1 MKRRQNSDDFS
12 LSPLELTRSYYGAC
26 QESSCKYMM
35 LILRECRI
43 MNITKEDCEDMYNE
57 FFTIAIQAYKPGICT
72 FKHYLKKIVEYKTL
86 DFVRRVI
93 SKQDP
98 LFYCGSLDKK
108 FDDGKFL
115 LDIIGSYDT
124 RLDLLESIVASSS
137 LEEYGI
143 SALDK
148 AILYYRGIGF
158 SLQEIAEIM
167 NVSLSTARRR
177 IIAQRKNKKLLTG
190 LNKLD

>member
-1 MKRRQNSDDFS
+1 MRTCITNSLQSQFKRTN
-12 LSPLELTRSYYGAC
+12 
-26 QESSCKYMM
+26 QEFVHS
-35 LILRECRI
+35 
-43 MNITKEDCEDMYNE
+43 NI
-57 FFTIAIQAYKPGICT
+57 
-72 FKHYLKKIVEYKTL
+72 KKIVEYKTL

-108 FDDGKFL
+108 IDDGKFL

-158 SLQEIAEIM
+158 SLQEIAKIM
-167 NVSLSTARRR
+167 NVSFSTVRRR